1 MHNLPSLVWTNRGTF
16 WSIRFDVFVSGA
28 VVMALELVGSRLL
41 APVYG
46 DSIFVWGS
54 LIGIVMTSLSVGYF
68 IGGRLADKQ
77 PNFQTFSLIIFSAG
91 VFTLF
96 IPSSSSMILEI
107 VSYSGLGEV
116 YGPLLSSIFLLAV
129 PTTLLGMVSPYA
141 IRLSTESIVR
151 IGGISGSLYSISTAG
166 SICGT
171 FFTVFILIPTFNVR
185 SIILALGLVLV
196 VASLIGLA
204 WGLRILS
211 LVVVIVLI
219 VPPVFL
225 TGPLSIRG
233 GKIVFQKDT
242 PYNTLTIVD
251 SAENNVRTLYLNN
264 MAHSAMYLNGS
275 NSAVFTY
282 TDYFNLAFVF
292 NPRLERVLFIG
303 GGGFSGP
310 KQFLEYYSDV
320 DVDVVE
326 IDPQVVKAARDY
338 FDVPDDP
345 RLGVVTDD
353 GRAFLDRAEMY
364 DLVVLDAY
372 SKTYVPFH
380 LMTLEFFEALD
391 AHLEPDGIIVS
402 NLISSL
408 IGDTS
413 NLLMSEYKTISKIFP
428 QVYLFYTRTRS
439 TSQVQNI
446 ILIATKA
453 SNKLSIDELIA
464 ASKEAPKRSGALSR
478 YSENFFESE
487 MRIEDLPV
495 LTDDYAPVVRL
506 LNPVTQAPYTG
517 GEKIH
522 FRGSLNPLLIAG
534 LWILVLVSIYV
545 VSTRIRGGKI

>member
-1 MHNLPSLVWTNRGTF
+1 M
-16 WSIRFDVFVSGA
+16 FVSGA

-54 LIGIVMTSLSVGYF
+54 LIGIVMTSLSIGYF
-68 IGGRLADKQ
+68 FGGRLADKQ
-77 PNFQTFSLIIFSAG
+77 PEFQVFSLIIFSAG

-116 YGPLLSSIFLLAV
+116 YGPLLSSILLLAV

-141 IRLSTESIVR
+141 IRLSTESLVR

-204 WGLRILS
+204 WGLRVLS
-211 LVVVIVLI
+211 LVIVIVMI
-219 VPPVFL
+219 IPSVFF
-225 TGPLSIRG
+225 TGPMGIRG
-233 GKIVFQKDT
+233 ETIVYQKDT

-251 SAENNVRTLYLNN
+251 NAEKSVRTLYLNN

-292 NPRLERVLFIG
+292 NPRLKRVLFIG

-326 IDPQVVKAARDY
+326 IDPQVVKAAKDY

-353 GRAFLDRAEMY
+353 GRAFLDRAGIY

-413 NLLMSEYKTISKIFP
+413 NLLMSEYKTISQIFP

-453 SNKLSIDELIA
+453 SNKLDIDELIA
-464 ASKEAPKRSGALSR
+464 ASMEAPKRSGALSR
-478 YSENFFESE
+478 YSENLFESE
-487 MRIEDLPV
+487 IRIEDLPV

-506 LNPVTQAPYTG
+506 LNPVTQAPYAR

-522 FRGSLNPLLIAG
+522 FRGSLNPLLISG
-534 LWILVLVSIYV
+534 LWILVLASIYA
-545 VSTRIRGGKI
+545 VSTRI

>member
-1 MHNLPSLVWTNRGTF
+1 
-16 WSIRFDVFVSGA
+16 
-28 VVMALELVGSRLL
+28 MALELVGSRLL

-54 LIGIVMTSLSVGYF
+54 LIGIVMTSLSIGYF
-68 IGGRLADKQ
+68 FGGRLADKQ
-77 PNFQTFSLIIFSAG
+77 PDFQVFSLIIFSAG

-116 YGPLLSSIFLLAV
+116 YGPLLSSILLLAV

-141 IRLSTESIVR
+141 IRLSTESLVR
-151 IGGISGSLYSISTAG
+151 VGGISGSLYSISTAG

-185 SIILALGLVLV
+185 SIILGLGLVLV
-196 VASLIGLA
+196 AASLIGLA
-204 WGLRILS
+204 WGLRVLS
-211 LVVVIVLI
+211 LVIVTVLI

-225 TGPLSIRG
+225 TGPLAIRG
-233 GKIVFQKDT
+233 GKIVYQKDT

-251 SAENNVRTLYLNN
+251 NAENGVRTLYLNN

-292 NPRLERVLFIG
+292 NPKLERVLFIG

-310 KQFLEYYSDV
+310 KQFLEYYSDI

-326 IDPQVVKAARDY
+326 IDPQVVKAAIDY

-353 GRAFLDRAEMY
+353 GRAFLGRAGKY

-380 LMTLEFFEALD
+380 LMTLEFFEALN

-413 NLLMSEYKTISKIFP
+413 DLLMSEYKTVNEVFP
-428 QVYLFYTRTRS
+428 QVYLFYTRTQS
-439 TSQVQNI
+439 VSQVQNI
-446 ILIATKA
+446 ILVATKA
-453 SNKLSIDELIA
+453 SNKFSIKELIA
-464 ASKEAPKRSGALSR
+464 ASMEVPKRSGVLSR
-478 YSENFFESE
+478 YSENLFESE
-487 MRIEDLPV
+487 IITEDLPV

-506 LNPVTQAPYTG
+506 LNPVTQAPYKG

-522 FRGSLNPLLIAG
+522 FRGSLNPLVIAG
-534 LWILVLVSIYV
+534 LWVLVLASIYTA
-545 VSTRIRGGKI
+545 STRI